1 MATKVAQMTAEELRD
16 LIGAAVEQKLVEL
29 FGDPDEDL
37 ELTDALRRQL
47 LRQKKA
53 VAQGERGEAFEEV
66 TARRGLG

>member
-37 ELTDALRRQL
+37 ELTDALRR
-47 LRQKKA
+47 RA
-53 VAQGERGEAFEEV
+53 VAPEEGCRPGRAGRGI
-66 TARRGLG
+66 